1 MAQVFS
7 FPVLSESDLL
17 SCLRDMELPLSAAQ
31 LAKPTSEVILP
42 LYETF
47 VTTLG
52 GMSR

>member
-17 SCLRDMELPLSAAQ
+17 SCLRDMELPLSGAQ
-31 LAKPTSEVILP
+31 LAKPTPEVIAP